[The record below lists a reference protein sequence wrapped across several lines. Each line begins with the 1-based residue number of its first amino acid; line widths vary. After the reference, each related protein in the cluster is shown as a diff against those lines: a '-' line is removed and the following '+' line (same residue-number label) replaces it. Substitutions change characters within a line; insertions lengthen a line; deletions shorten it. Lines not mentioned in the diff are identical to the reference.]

1 MTGDSMITNEIVSV
15 IRLAGERHAEPDVAS
30 TYEALMRVIESHGDG
45 TQIYRGRPLS
55 EQMLAN
61 LTPWF
66 RRMERRQSFDPA
78 LLNAVGLLNQ
88 ILTRPV
94 MAERDDIVLP
104 DEVVLPDQIV
114 PYIDPSIPD
123 FSRQALFT
131 QQPAQYANK
140 IVNIGSISHGVI
152 NLNDGDVYTSPQDIE
167 DAPDERASQEFE
179 MTLDPGEPID
189 AMISYAHKDARW
201 MRRIASSL
209 RAHGL
214 GVWTDE
220 GIAVGTPSWT
230 RAIEDAIG
238 RAACVV
244 LLMSPAAKKSEY
256 VDKELACA
264 NLYKVPIVPVL
275 CDGDARTATS
285 FLAMGAQFTDMRPKR
300 LLSGYNRNIQEL
312 VNAVKVQRDARNG
325 RLLKA

>member
-1 MTGDSMITNEIVSV
+1 MSGDSMITNEIVQV
-15 IRLAGERHAEPDVAS
+15 IRLAGERHAEPEVAS

-66 RRMERRQSFDPA
+66 RRMERLNALDPA

-88 ILTRPV
+88 ILTRPL
-94 MAERDDIVLP
+94 MAQPDEIVLP
-104 DEVVLPDQIV
+104 AEVVLADEIV

-123 FSRQALFT
+123 FSRQAHFP

-140 IVNIGSISHGVI
+140 IVNIGSISQGVI
-152 NLNDGDVYTSPQDIE
+152 NLNDGDVYV
-167 DAPDERASQEFE
+167 APPEMDTAEDERASQEVE
-179 MTLDPGEPID
+179 TVLDPGQQID

-201 MRRIASSL
+201 MRRIAASL
-209 RAHGL
+209 RAHNL

-220 GIAVGTPSWT
+220 GIAVGTPFWS
-230 RAIEDAIG
+230 RAIEDAIR
-238 RAACVV
+238 RAGCIV
-244 LLMSPAAKKSEY
+244 LLMTPAAKKSEY

-264 NLYKVPIVPVL
+264 DLYKVPIVPVL

-300 LLSGYNRNIQEL
+300 LLSGYNRNIQEI
-312 VNAVKVQRDARNG
+312 VNAVKAQRDARNS